1 MTWLAIIEYLCHKW
15 PRILC
20 SICPNTSRSFP
31 HYWPIAGFVTR
42 ATQRVPL
49 VEQVLHIFQREMNSF
64 VVLYGGHVSRSQ
76 VVCAVFVDGRFSFCP
91 FSFGHCVVSVHQF
104 TDSDYPFGIF
114 KLSIISYILI
124 IMLTYEVVI
133 IYTKTFCV
141 GIETTWTFIVNIEI
155 WLSIVF
161 NNKRKLRGWQVR
173 FILIFWA
180 IPRNVIVK

>member
-1 MTWLAIIEYLCHKW
+1 
-15 PRILC
+15 
-20 SICPNTSRSFP
+20 
-31 HYWPIAGFVTR
+31 
-42 ATQRVPL
+42 

-91 FSFGHCVVSVHQF
+91 LSFGHCVVSVHQF

-141 GIETTWTFIVNIEI
+141 GIETT
-155 WLSIVF
+155 
-161 NNKRKLRGWQVR
+161 
-173 FILIFWA
+173 
-180 IPRNVIVK
+180 